1 VTKLECDFC
10 GCYAPKPRR
19 GWVAHYR
26 DDPKGID
33 EPRIAIFCPPCAAA
47 EYGFRP
53 DVAATYECIF
63 EPQPPTSDD
72 TS

>member
-1 VTKLECDFC
+1 MTKLECDFC

-26 DDPKGID
+26 DDPKEID

-63 EPQPPTSDD
+63 EPQTPTSDD